1 VKFSEVLEQSPM
13 PRRVGDVRL
22 RYEPSL
28 LIGEARR
35 RPGLLPTLA
44 LAVGAACGLGAVVA
58 LLLPASAGPTEAL
71 ALTLGVGCVLM
82 LGMGVALEA
91 RARAVRR
98 FVLNFA
104 TESLRLERPSRARG
118 RPQTWVVHFDC
129 VREVEV
135 VSRPDGSY
143 ALRVEYAP
151 EPGSPE
157 TRVEVLVNGA
167 RPEEIDTLRRVWR
180 LLRNS
185 FGLRAPQAPA

>member
-1 VKFSEVLEQSPM
+1 M

-35 RPGLLPTLA
+35 RHALLPTLA
-44 LAVGAACGLGAVVA
+44 LGMAGACGFGAVLS
-58 LLLPASAGPTEAL
+58 LLLPAADSPGEAL
-71 ALTLGVGCVLM
+71 ALLLGVCSVLL
-82 LGMGVALEA
+82 LGLGLVLDA

-118 RPQTWVVHFDC
+118 RPRTWVVHFDS

-135 VSRPDGSY
+135 VSRPDGRY

-151 EPGSPE
+151 EPGSQE
-157 TRVEVLVNGA
+157 TRVEVLINGA
-167 RPEEIDTLRRVWR
+167 HPDEIDTLRRVWR

-185 FGLRAPQAPA
+185 FGLRAPQAPAG

>member
-1 VKFSEVLEQSPM
+1 M

-35 RPGLLPTLA
+35 QSGLLPTLSM
-44 LAVGAACGLGAVVA
+44 AVGAGCGVGAVVA
-58 LLLPASAGPTEAL
+58 LMLPASAGPIVSL
-71 ALTLGVGCVLM
+71 ALTLGVCCALL
-82 LGMGVALEA
+82 LGIGLVLEA

-129 VREVEV
+129 VRDVEV

-151 EPGSPE
+151 ELGSEE

-167 RPEEIDTLRRVWR
+167 KPAEIETLRRVWR

-185 FGLRAPQAPA
+185 FGLRAPQAPAGPG

>member
-1 VKFSEVLEQSPM
+1 M

-28 LIGEARR
+28 LIGEARAR
-35 RPGLLPTLA
+35 RGLLPTFA
-44 LAVGAACGLGAVVA
+44 LGAGAACGFGAVLALVLPGQAGPGEALAIFLGGSCA
-58 LLLPASAGPTEAL
+58 LLLSLG
-71 ALTLGVGCVLM
+71 LTLD
-82 LGMGVALEA
+82 A

-151 EPGSPE
+151 EPGSQE

-167 RPEEIDTLRRVWR
+167 RPDEIDTLRRVWR

-185 FGLRAPQAPA
+185 FGLRAPQAPAG